1 MEASKHCF
9 LCVHVLVTGGGG
21 AGAGGDCADALKK
34 AYFFFQRLYFCV
46 IIKLDLL
53 LKNIFKSWLL
63 IGLQSGGW
71 IFLGFLWLGN
81 H

>member
-1 MEASKHCF
+1 MRVFFHSCKSRYSEIKEKFCSRMEASKHCF

-53 LKNIFKSWLL
+53 LKNIFKS
-63 IGLQSGGW
+63 
-71 IFLGFLWLGN
+71 
-81 H
+81 